1 MSFVFG
7 GLFARRE
14 IQTAKIAKELWI
26 IGMLK
31 GISNTLQRS
40 RFRKTLRPMKTFLSV
55 SWAVLLIKFM
65 INER

>member
-1 MSFVFG
+1 MQISPIPIPLFLQMSFVFG

-31 GISNTLQRS
+31 RDI
-40 RFRKTLRPMKTFLSV
+40 
-55 SWAVLLIKFM
+55 
-65 INER
+65 